1 MFKKSILLL
10 AALTLV
16 LGFASCKKKEEQP
29 AQQAAPAPQQV
40 PSIVMPQGGPQVV
53 VPEQV
58 KSAWKAVVLV
68 VVDKATG
75 KTAEANV
82 KIGSSYT
89 IPGSGMKIEVVSFL
103 PDFKMSGTQIT
114 SVSNDPNNPAAQ
126 VRISGNGK
134 EIFKG
139 WLYSKYPAIHP
150 FENDKYGV
158 TLKEGIKK

>member
-1 MFKKSILLL
+1 MFKKAILLL
-10 AALTLV
+10 AALTLA

-29 AQQAAPAPQQV
+29 PQQAAPAPQQM

-53 VPEQV
+53 VPAEV
-58 KSAWKAVVLV
+58 KDSWKAVSLV
-68 VVDKATG
+68 IVNKTTG
-75 KTAEANV
+75 KTAEATV

-89 IPGSGMKIEVVSFL
+89 IPGSQMQIEVLSFL

-126 VRISGNGK
+126 VRIEDNGK
-134 EIFKG
+134 KIFKG